1 MPSAVE
7 VVKKAAV
14 EAVEAAKPVQ
24 LLFGQVV
31 SINPLKIAVDQKVVL
46 TEKMLL
52 LCQSVTDFTTDATLS
67 GQTGETVGGTGE
79 SAFAAHSHPITGTK
93 QARIHLAL
101 KAGEQ
106 VVLLRMQ
113 GGGRY
118 LVLGRVGGL

>member
-31 SINPLKIAVDQKVVL
+31 GINPLKIAVDQKVVL

-67 GQTGETVGGTGE
+67 WQTGETVGGTGE

-93 QARIHLAL
+93 QVQVHLAL

-118 LVLGRVGGL
+118 LVLGRAGEL